1 MVDNTGKIETGG
13 NGPDKLEG
21 TGGNDTLTG
30 LGGDDVLHGLGGDDK
45 LDGGDGNDDLTG
57 GDGNDW
63 LSGGAGADVFHFDA
77 HDGNDTI
84 PSLDDGDKLIF
95 DGDGSLSTELI
106 DGHGKITFG
115 DTVVNVEHASTI
127 NAFSDGASFVT
138 SGDLGTIGTD
148 IGSVISN
155 IFGL

>member
-30 LGGDDVLHGLGGDDK
+30 LGGDDVLLGLGGDDK
-45 LDGGDGNDDLTG
+45 LDGGDGNDELTG

-63 LSGGAGADVFHFDA
+63 LNGGAGADVFYFDA
-77 HDGNDTI
+77 QDGSDTI
-84 PSLDDGDKLIF
+84 VSLDNDDKLMF
-95 DGDGSLSTELI
+95 DGDGSVDIEVVN
-106 DGHGKITFG
+106 GKGKVTFG
-115 DTVVNVEHASTI
+115 DTIINVEDASTI
-127 NAFSDGASFVT
+127 NAFADGASFVT
-138 SGDLGTIGTD
+138 SGDLGNVGAD
-148 IGSVISN
+148 IGGFLSN